1 MRLIPDDAPAVPAAP
16 DLPRRVL
23 QEEVLVVLAL
33 SVLPSAVYAIRSLAR
48 APVSG
53 VVVAAANQAADLLDQ
68 VLPFVFG
75 LAPVWLVVHLARR
88 TGEGMPAFGFDGTRP
103 ERDTRDGVLLFA
115 VIGIGGAAL
124 YLAAVGLGVNRFVV
138 PAPPEGYW
146 WTWLAVLM
154 NAAGAALLEETI
166 VLAYLTTRLQ
176 QLGWPVWMAIGA
188 SALLRGSY
196 HLYQGWGGFVGNLVM
211 GLIFGLV
218 YVRIRRAWPFV
229 IAHLLLDVAAAAAF
243 LLFREQLP
251 GF

>member
-1 MRLIPDDAPAVPAAP
+1 
-16 DLPRRVL
+16 
-23 QEEVLVVLAL
+23 
-33 SVLPSAVYAIRSLAR
+33 
-48 APVSG
+48 
-53 VVVAAANQAADLLDQ
+53 
-68 VLPFVFG
+68 
-75 LAPVWLVVHLARR
+75 LVVHLARR